1 MSPNHREVRSNDL
14 FVLNIT
20 EEKRTQI
27 IHLKNK
33 KLQLR
38 NNRNKTV
45 GVSRTVLITNI
56 NVNFKIEIIWITE
69 KQNQI

>member
-1 MSPNHREVRSNDL
+1 MSPNHREARSNDL
-14 FVLNIT
+14 FKLNIA
-20 EEKRTQI
+20 EEKRTKI
-27 IHLKNK
+27 THLKNK

-56 NVNFKIEIIWITE
+56 NVYIKIEITWITE
-69 KQNQI
+69 KQNPI